1 MMTLIANHLWQS
13 TIVACVLGLL
23 TLAFRRH
30 RAQVR
35 YGLWLAASIK
45 FFVPFAILVSA
56 GSQLG
61 WRPARFADVP
71 QMTQLAETIGQ
82 PFSIPPIS
90 VDVAAPVLATSTTA
104 DRIVTI
110 SLLALWMAG
119 VAAVLA
125 VWVKRWRHVASIV
138 RAAQPAGD
146 GPVLETLRRLET
158 SVAIRR
164 PVALVESESPLEP
177 GVFGILNPVL
187 VWPRH
192 IAAHLEDVQIQTIL
206 AHEVA
211 HVRRRD
217 NLAAAAH
224 MAVQAVFWFHPLVWL
239 IGSRLVDERER
250 ACDED
255 VVLMGS
261 DPRIYAEGILKTCQC
276 YVGAPLACVAGV
288 TGSNLKKR
296 IEHIMASDARATLTA
311 WRKALL
317 AAAAAAAVAAPVAF
331 GVLNAPVRAQAPDV
345 VAHTR
350 EIRQQIEVRIEEAN
364 QARAK
369 AITMSREPRAQT
381 AEAAAARPAFDV
393 TSVKP
398 NKSGGGGI
406 TMLPAA
412 NGGWNATN
420 VTLGMLVRIAFQ
432 VQDDQIVGGPKWL
445 FEDRFDVLGTG
456 VAPGATD
463 GPLFAKLQMLLADRF
478 KLGTHTETRE
488 LPMFALMTAN
498 GDRRLGPKLTASK
511 SDCPQAPPAGARG
524 RGPGPQPF
532 AMPGPGEIP
541 KCGWTIGPGRLA
553 AGGQTMEQLA
563 TNLSRFVGKMV
574 IDKTNLPGAFDML
587 VEYTPDP
594 GIGGRSDFPGR
605 PPDGGPAPPASDGP
619 SIFTALQ
626 EQLGL
631 KLESTKGPVSVL
643 VIDRAEQPTDN

>member
-1 MMTLIANHLWQS
+1 MTTLIANHLWQS
-13 TIVACVLGLL
+13 TIVTCLLGLL

-35 YGLWLAASIK
+35 YGLWLAASLK
-45 FFVPFAILVSA
+45 FFVPFAVLVSA
-56 GSQLG
+56 GSHMG

-90 VDVAAPVLATSTTA
+90 VDVAAPVLATAATA
-104 DRIVTI
+104 DSIVMI
-110 SLLALWMAG
+110 SLLVLWMTG

-125 VWVKRWRHVASIV
+125 VWAVRWRHVASIV

-146 GPVLETLRRLET
+146 GPVLETLRRLER
-158 SVAIRR
+158 SVAISR

-192 IAAHLEDVQIQTIL
+192 IAAHLEEAQIQTIL

-224 MAVQAVFWFHPLVWL
+224 MAVQAVFWFHPLVWW

-261 DPRIYAEGILKTCQC
+261 DPRIYAEGILKTCQW

-296 IEHIMASDARATLTA
+296 IEHIMACDARTTLTA
-311 WRKALL
+311 WKKALL

-331 GVLNAPVRAQAPDV
+331 GVLNAPLRAQAPDV
-345 VAHTR
+345 VTRTR
-350 EIRQQIEVRIEEAN
+350 EIRRQIEVRIEEAN
-364 QARAK
+364 QPRET
-369 AITMSREPRAQT
+369 AIKMSREPRAQT
-381 AEAAAARPAFDV
+381 AGASAARPAFDV

-398 NKSGGGGI
+398 NQSGGGRI
-406 TMLPAA
+406 AMLPAA

-420 VTLGMLVRIAFQ
+420 VTLGMLIRIAFQ
-432 VQDDQIVGGPKWL
+432 LQDDQIVGGPKWL

-456 VAPGATD
+456 VAPGAPD

-478 KLGTHTETRE
+478 KLGTHTDTRE
-488 LPMFALMTAN
+488 LPMFAMVLAN
-498 GDRRLGPKLTASK
+498 RDGKLGPKLTPST

-532 AMPGPGEIP
+532 TMPAPGEIP

-553 AGGQTMEQLA
+553 AGGQTMEQLT
-563 TNLSRFVGKMV
+563 TNLSRLVGKMV
-574 IDKTNLPGAFDML
+574 VDKTNLPGAFDML

-643 VIDRAEQPTDN
+643 VIDRAEQPMEN

>member
-13 TIVACVLGLL
+13 TLVACVLGLL
-23 TLAFRRH
+23 TLAFRHH

-35 YGLWLAASIK
+35 YGLWLAASLK
-45 FFVPFAILVSA
+45 FCVPFAVLVSA
-56 GSQLG
+56 GSHMG

-71 QMTQLAETIGQ
+71 QMTQVVETIGQ
-82 PFSIPPIS
+82 PFSIPTVS
-90 VDVAAPVLATSTTA
+90 VDAAAPVLASAVGTGRT
-104 DRIVTI
+104 VLL
-110 SLLALWMAG
+110 SLLALWMIG
-119 VAAVLA
+119 VVAVLA
-125 VWVKRWRHVASIV
+125 TWIARWRRVASIV
-138 RAAQPAGD
+138 RASQPAGD

-158 SVAIRR
+158 SVAISR
-164 PVALVESESPLEP
+164 PVTLVESESPLEP

-192 IAAHLEDVQIQTIL
+192 IAAHLEDAQIQTIL

-224 MAVQAVFWFHPLVWL
+224 MAVQAVFWFHPLVWW
-239 IGSRLVDERER
+239 IGVRLVDERER

-276 YVGAPLACVAGV
+276 YVGTPLACVAGV
-288 TGSNLKKR
+288 TGSNLTKR
-296 IEHIMASDARATLTA
+296 IEHIMASNARATLTA

-331 GVLNAPVRAQAPDV
+331 GALNAPLRAQAPEV
-345 VAHTR
+345 VSR
-350 EIRQQIEVRIEEAN
+350 ELEVRRQIEVRIEEAN
-364 QARAK
+364 QAREK
-369 AITMSREPRAQT
+369 LIKMSRELRAQ
-381 AEAAAARPAFDV
+381 AAGASAARPAFDV

-398 NKSGGGGI
+398 NKSGAGRI

-412 NGGWNATN
+412 NGGWSATN

-432 VQDDQIVGGPKWL
+432 LQDDQIVGGPPWL

-456 VAPGATD
+456 VAPGAPD

-478 KLGTHTETRE
+478 KLGTHTDTRE
-488 LPMFALMTAN
+488 LPMFAMVLAN
-498 GDRRLGPKLTASK
+498 RDGKPGPKLTPSTN
-511 SDCPQAPPAGARG
+511 DCPQAPPAGARG

-532 AMPGPGEIP
+532 AMPAPGEIP

-553 AGGQTMEQLA
+553 AGGQTMEQLT
-563 TNLSRFVGKMV
+563 TNLSRLVGKIV
-574 IDKTNLPGAFDML
+574 VDKTNLPGTFDLL

-594 GIGGRSDFPGR
+594 GIGGRGDFPGR
-605 PPDGGPAPPASDGP
+605 PPDGGPAPPTSDGP

-631 KLESTKGPVSVL
+631 RLESTKGPVSVL
-643 VIDRAEQPTDN
+643 VIDRAEQPMEN